1 MNSFSRVGEVTFEI
15 RYEQDGK
22 KYKWTGSAEAE
33 IHREVE
39 YAPIDDFS
47 LRAYKTY
54 DETKITLGHVKE
66 FKGVAVGEPT
76 KFFVE
81 GMPEAP
87 FDTKWALQRKAD
99 FRADSGEEA
108 NPFDYN
114 QWVLYLTDNE
124 GRRFSRATI
133 KDLTDEVIVTT
144 AKQIVADRVSN
155 ARRNALQN
163 GAVEV
168 Q

>member
-1 MNSFSRVGEVTFEI
+1 MSSFSNMGEVEFEL

-22 KYKWTGSAEAE
+22 KYKWTGTADATMQ
-33 IHREVE
+33 RDVE
-39 YAPIDDFS
+39 YGPIDEYYS
-47 LRAYKTY
+47 RVYKTY
-54 DETKITLGHVKE
+54 EETKITLGHVKDL
-66 FKGVAVGEPT
+66 KGTVVGEPT

-108 NPFDYN
+108 NPFDHN

-124 GRRFSRATI
+124 GRRFSRVTI

-155 ARRNALQN
+155 ARRNALRN